1 MVNPMPYNMPVL
13 FTRLINAGAFRITNA
28 VSNAASKPGT
38 RLLCGITLLA
48 LIAGC
53 DYFDETIPKDV
64 RLITI
69 TMIAKSESNP
79 VFLSARVGAEAA
91 AKDLSE
97 KYKMID
103 VAIDWRTPP
112 TEDHTFQAENIMAAV
127 DAGTDAILVSGSNE
141 NSIRTAINQAVDR
154 GVPVMTFDSD
164 APDSK
169 RFAFYGA
176 DDIALGEQL
185 MNELARLMANKGRIA
200 ILAGSRDSRNLQ
212 QRVAGIKQA
221 AATFPGIEII
231 GVFNHDESAQAAT
244 SEVLRVNAE
253 HPDIGGWAMI
263 GGWALFDE
271 TLLDKIDPEKLKIV
285 AVDALPAQLPYV
297 EQGIVPV
304 LLAQPTFRWGKVS
317 VEKIIDKIHHQK
329 EVPVINTMKLI
340 RVSKEN
346 LGGWARQ
353 IKAWGYEGVPEYYLT
368 YVAKD

>member
-1 MVNPMPYNMPVL
+1 AVSHTVSRSG
-13 FTRLINAGAFRITNA
+13 FRLIC
-28 VSNAASKPGT
+28 GT
-38 RLLCGITLLA
+38 TMLA

-53 DYFDETIPKDV
+53 DYFDEAIPHDV

-91 AKDLSE
+91 AKDLSD
-97 KYKMID
+97 KYKKID
-103 VAIDWRTPP
+103 VAIDWRTPSV
-112 TEDHTFQAENIMAAV
+112 EDHTFQADNIMAAV
-127 DAGTDAILVSGSNE
+127 DAGTDAILVSGSNK
-141 NSIRTAINQAVDR
+141 NSIRTAIDQAVDR

-164 APDSK
+164 SPDSK

-185 MNELARLMANKGRIA
+185 MKELAKLMGNKGRIA

-212 QRVAGIKQA
+212 QRVAGVKQA
-221 AATFPGIEII
+221 ASKFPNIEVI
-231 GVFNHDESAQAAT
+231 GVFNHDESAQAAAA
-244 SEVLRVNAE
+244 EVLRVNTE
-253 HPDIGGWAMI
+253 HPDIDGWAMI
-263 GGWALFDE
+263 GGWALFNE
-271 TLLDKIDPEKLKIV
+271 TLLEKLDPEKLKIV

-297 EQGIVPV
+297 EKGVVPV

-353 IKAWGYEGVPEYYLT
+353 IKAWGYEGIPEYYLT